1 MIGEGEIIVI
11 DDFIS
16 LEYQEKIKQDLLG
29 LENIFPWHYSEDVT
43 AAGDFDSQHRPAM
56 SHQYVQIDDDNDT
69 SEIISVYHHLFTPLL
84 SKACQYL
91 KIPETEVIQGR
102 SFLQWPL
109 VNIDTSVVDLPH
121 IDLDEG
127 DEHIVVLYYV
137 VDSDG
142 DTIIYNERTESPS
155 YTEKQRVSPKQGRV
169 VIFEGGQ
176 YHTAE
181 QPTKGTRCIVNYNLD
196 YYYDD
201 DDDYDDYD
209 D

>member
-1 MIGEGEIIVI
+1 MIGQGEIIVI

-29 LENIFPWHYSEDVT
+29 LDNIFPWHYSEDVT

-196 YYYDD
+196 YYYD
-201 DDDYDDYD
+201 
-209 D
+209 

>member
-29 LENIFPWHYSEDVT
+29 LDNIFPWHYSEDVT

-56 SHQYVQIDDDNDT
+56 SHQYVEIDDDNDT

-127 DEHIVVLYYV
+127 EEHIVVLYYV

-142 DTIIYNERTESPS
+142 DTIIYNERTKSPS

-201 DDDYDDYD
+201 DYDDDYDD
-209 D
+209 

>member
-1 MIGEGEIIVI
+1 MIDEGKIIVI

-196 YYYDD
+196 F
-201 DDDYDDYD
+201 YDDYD

>member
-11 DDFIS
+11 DDFVS
-16 LEYQEKIKQDLLG
+16 LEYQEKIKQELLG
-29 LENIFPWHYSEDVT
+29 VNNNFTWHYTEDVT
-43 AAGDFDSQHRPAM
+43 SAGDYDSQHRAGFG
-56 SHQYVQIDDDNDT
+56 HQYVFMDNNDI
-69 SEIISVYHHLFTPLL
+69 SHIESVYHHLFTPML

-91 KIPETEVIQGR
+91 KMPETKVLQGR
-102 SFLQWPL
+102 SFLQFPL
-109 VNIDTSVVDLPH
+109 KNIDTSVVDTPH

-127 DEHIVVLYYV
+127 FEHIVVLYYV
-137 VDSDG
+137 IDSDG

-176 YHTAE
+176 YHTAQ

-196 YYYDD
+196 YYYD
-201 DDDYDDYD
+201 
-209 D
+209 

>member
-196 YYYDD
+196 FYDD
-201 DDDYDDYD
+201 EYDD
-209 D
+209 